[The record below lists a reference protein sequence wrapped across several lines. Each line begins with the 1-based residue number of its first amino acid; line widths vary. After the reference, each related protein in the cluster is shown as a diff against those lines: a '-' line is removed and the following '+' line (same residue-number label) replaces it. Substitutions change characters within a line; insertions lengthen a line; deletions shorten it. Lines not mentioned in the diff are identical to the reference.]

1 MNESSINVG
10 PNSYNASYQAPG
22 SLDFSA
28 VTSEF
33 KKHMEEADFDPI
45 PSVPITAKLDKTVR
59 FIGAPISVMKP
70 MVLQGEIPDSGAYM
84 IQNCIRTAN
93 TKSLFDLEELP
104 EYGSFFTA
112 MCAVTEY
119 RDLTKLFFLTTSYMV
134 DRLNIDPS
142 DIYISIDGS
151 DRDLIDAARQSGVVE
166 TKLDT
171 QPADLYRHKYGID
184 GVWGRNISY
193 WMKNTIDNTY
203 EDIGNIIVI
212 EDEKEHLGVELAL
225 GDTTLVK
232 QINGLKHV
240 QDAYNLA
247 LVDANTPEAVQRKIE
262 DTVITGLAL
271 YSEGLRPGAKDNQ
284 ARILRTYMKAASLY
298 QKFLNIDID
307 EFRDRVTRLEERV
320 LPFSAIGQGKHMT
333 DWMIEYHKALESGRT
348 SNKEDE
354 VVLNILGGTALRD
367 SVVVSK

>member
-1 MNESSINVG
+1 MSESSINVELNSHDTSSQV
-10 PNSYNASYQAPG
+10 PN
-22 SLDFSA
+22 SLDFST
-28 VTSEF
+28 VSSEF
-33 KKHMEEADFDPI
+33 QRHMEEADFDSI

-70 MVLQGEIPDSGAYM
+70 MVLDREIPDSGAYM

-93 TKSLFDLEELP
+93 TKSLFDLQELP

-119 RDLTKLFFLTTSYMV
+119 KDLTKLFSLTTSYMV
-134 DRLNIDPS
+134 DRLDIDPS

-151 DRDLIDAARQSGVVE
+151 DSDLIDAARESGAVE
-166 TKLDT
+166 TRLDT
-171 QPADLYRHKYGID
+171 QPADLYRHKYGIE

-193 WMKNTIDNTY
+193 WMKNTNDNTF

-212 EDEKEHLGVELAL
+212 ENEKEHLGVELAL

-247 LVDANTPEAVQRKIE
+247 LVDGNAPEAIQRKIE

-284 ARILRTYMKAASLY
+284 ARILRTYMKAATLY
-298 QKFLNIDID
+298 QKLLNIDID
-307 EFRDRVTRLEERV
+307 EFRDRVTRLEDRV

-333 DWMIEYHKALESGRT
+333 DWMVEYHKALESGRT
-348 SNKEDE
+348 SNREDE
-354 VVLNILGGTALRD
+354 VILSILGGTALRD
-367 SVVVSK
+367 GIVLSK